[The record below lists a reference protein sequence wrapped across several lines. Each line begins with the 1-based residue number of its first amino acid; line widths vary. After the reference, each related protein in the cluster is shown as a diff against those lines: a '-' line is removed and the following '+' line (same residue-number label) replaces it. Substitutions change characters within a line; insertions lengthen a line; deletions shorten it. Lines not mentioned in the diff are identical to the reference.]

1 MSRTLRAAILMALLH
16 FSAAAGAVDYYW
28 WTAGY
33 SDQNFP
39 SPAAACAYRAQ
50 KDEENAA
57 KGYQF
62 HATRLYATRIDP
74 SKTAARCDIYYVY
87 EQNESAWN
95 YKYPVYP
102 DRWTYTGPIAYR
114 GGDGCSEGVY
124 NETLGQCEAPPKDC
138 EATKGEPFPAKG
150 ADAPVVNSGGRN
162 YVADAGPPTACY
174 EQCQYKSESGRSTSC
189 YLVKGST
196 TQGFCNYI
204 LNGSGESCSADSY
217 QFSTTGDPLNPS
229 TEPPDPA
236 VPPSD
241 PNDPGC
247 ADGWKWSGT
256 TCVKADPS
264 NPGDGSGD
272 GDGDGE
278 GGGNTGGGTGGGDG
292 SGNGDGSGSG
302 NGDGSGSGNGDGSGS
317 GNGDGSGSGNGDGEG
332 DGEGQCDP
340 AKDPNGCQGEGPGT
354 ELKEPDAGSW
364 DEANKE
370 WDQKVQDA
378 KKELKDAVKANIDQL
393 KGAFDLQLSTGG
405 GQLPCYTGTVWG
417 KPYRL
422 CVSDYADQLSN
433 MRLAL
438 LLMAA
443 LIAAFVILKE

>member
-1 MSRTLRAAILMALLH
+1 MRVIRLLTLTLLLVAASQVRA
-16 FSAAAGAVDYYW
+16 VEYYW
-28 WTAGY
+28 VLY
-33 SDQNFP
+33 SSSGSGIYTDKRF
-39 SPAAACAYRAQ
+39 PAASDACSFLLS
-50 KDEENAA
+50 KNASYSNA
-57 KGYQF
+57 GM
-62 HATRLYATRIDP
+62 TSR
-74 SKTAARCDIYYVY
+74 
-87 EQNESAWN
+87 SADAFN
-95 YKYPVYP
+95 CRGTSNGTTEVIGFTKRFGDSCPP
-102 DRWTYTGPIAYR
+102 DTEYSAEVGECKPPPP
-114 GGDGCSEGVY
+114 DCS
-124 NETLGQCEAPPKDC
+124 TTQ
-138 EATKGEPFPAKG
+138 GEPFPAKG
-150 ADAPVVNSGGRN
+150 SDAPVINSGGRN
-162 YVADAGPPTACY
+162 YVADGGAPTACY
-174 EQCQYKSESGRSTSC
+174 QQCQYKSDSGRSTSC

-204 LNGSGESCSADSY
+204 LNGTGESCSADSY

-241 PNDPGC
+241 PNAPGC
-247 ADGWKWSGT
+247 PEGWAWSGT

-272 GDGDGE
+272 GDGDGD

-292 SGNGDGSGSG
+292 SGNGDGSGYG

-332 DGEGQCDP
+332 EGEGQCDP

>member
-1 MSRTLRAAILMALLH
+1 MKHQCHRLLLISLLLLSGPVIAADY
-16 FSAAAGAVDYYW
+16 SWTVAGAAK
-28 WTAGY
+28 TA
-33 SDQNFP
+33 SP
-39 SPAAACAYRAQ
+39 SPGQACAIWA
-50 KDEENAA
+50 KDITYSGGQTTSFGFVSETKYWCRVAANNGAGSVTLDVWRTGNACPE
-57 KGYQF
+57 GTEY
-62 HATRLYATRIDP
+62 DP
-74 SKTAARCDIYYVY
+74 SIK
-87 EQNESAWN
+87 
-95 YKYPVYP
+95 
-102 DRWTYTGPIAYR
+102 
-114 GGDGCSEGVY
+114 DGSS
-124 NETLGQCEAPPKDC
+124 QCKAPPKDC
-138 EATKGEPFPAKG
+138 SGTQGEPFPAKG
-150 ADAPVVNSGGRN
+150 NDAPVISSGGRN
-162 YVADAGPPTACY
+162 YVADGGPPTACY

-204 LNGSGESCSADSY
+204 LQGSGETCSADSY

-247 ADGWKWSGT
+247 PEGWAWSDT

-264 NPGDGSGD
+264 NPGEGSGD
-272 GDGDGE
+272 GEGDGE

-292 SGNGDGSGSG
+292 SDNGDGSGSGDGDGSGSGNRDGSGSG
-302 NGDGSGSGNGDGSGS
+302 NGDGSGSGNGDG
-317 GNGDGSGSGNGDGEG
+317 DR

-340 AKDPNGCQGEGPGT
+340 AKDPNGCQGEGPST

-422 CVSDYADQLSN
+422 CVSDSADQLSN

>member
-1 MSRTLRAAILMALLH
+1 MKHQCHRLLLVVLLLLSAPVLAADY
-16 FSAAAGAVDYYW
+16 SWTVAGQA
-28 WTAGY
+28 WTTA
-33 SDQNFP
+33 P
-39 SPAAACAYRAQ
+39 SPGQACAIWAKDITYPGGQ
-50 KDEENAA
+50 KTSFGFVSETKYWCRVAANNGTGSVTLDVWRTGNACPE
-57 KGYQF
+57 GTEY
-62 HATRLYATRIDP
+62 DP
-74 SKTAARCDIYYVY
+74 SIK
-87 EQNESAWN
+87 
-95 YKYPVYP
+95 
-102 DRWTYTGPIAYR
+102 
-114 GGDGCSEGVY
+114 DGSS
-124 NETLGQCEAPPKDC
+124 QCKAPPKDC
-138 EATKGEPFPAKG
+138 SATQGEPFPAKG
-150 ADAPVVNSGGRN
+150 NDAPVISSGGRN
-162 YVADAGPPTACY
+162 YVADGGPPTACY

-204 LNGSGESCSADSY
+204 LQGTGENCSADSY
-217 QFSTTGDPLNPS
+217 QFSTTGDPLNPT

-247 ADGWKWSGT
+247 PEGWAWLGT
-256 TCVKADPS
+256 TCVKTDPS
-264 NPGDGSGD
+264 NPGD

-278 GGGNTGGGTGGGDG
+278 GGGNTGGGAGGGDG

-302 NGDGSGSGNGDGSGS
+302 DGDGSGSGNGDGSGS

-332 DGEGQCDP
+332 EGEGQCDP

-354 ELKEPDAGSW
+354 ELKEPEAGSW

-417 KPYRL
+417 KPYSL

>member
-1 MSRTLRAAILMALLH
+1 MIRACLLVVALLVAGQA
-16 FSAAAGAVDYYW
+16 SAQDYYW
-28 WTAGY
+28 FIQFSATERYQGESPRAAFEAAMAGHWSGWAYEVTGTKWT
-33 SDQNFP
+33 SETDLRFTFRN
-39 SPAAACAYRAQ
+39 RAP
-50 KDEENAA
+50 NSSSWTNIGAVLSA
-57 KGYQF
+57 S
-62 HATRLYATRIDP
+62 RL
-74 SKTAARCDIYYVY
+74 
-87 EQNESAWN
+87 
-95 YKYPVYP
+95 
-102 DRWTYTGPIAYR
+102 
-114 GGDGCSEGVY
+114 GDSCPEGTEY
-124 NETLGQCEAPPKDC
+124 DGTITDGSSQCKEPPKDC
-138 EATKGEPFPAKG
+138 STTKDELFPAKG
-150 ADAPVVNSGGRN
+150 NDAPVINSGGRN
-162 YVADAGPPTACY
+162 YVADGGAPTACY
-174 EQCQYKSESGRSTSC
+174 QQCQYKSDTGRSTSC

-204 LNGSGESCSADSY
+204 LKGTGENCSADSY
-217 QFSTTGDPLNPS
+217 QFSTTGDPLNPA

-247 ADGWKWSGT
+247 PEGWAWSGT

-272 GDGDGE
+272 GDGE

-292 SGNGDGSGSG
+292 SGNGNGDGSGSG

-332 DGEGQCDP
+332 EGEGEGQCDP
-340 AKDPNGCQGEGPGT
+340 AKDPNGCQGEGPGN

>member
-1 MSRTLRAAILMALLH
+1 MRWLLFTLLALMCCASAMAENYYWDNGLDGIKYPSPKAACQAVVDRNEA
-16 FSAAAGAVDYYW
+16 SAANSY
-28 WTAGY
+28 
-33 SDQNFP
+33 P
-39 SPAAACAYRAQ
+39 
-50 KDEENAA
+50 
-57 KGYQF
+57 F
-62 HATRLYATRIDP
+62 HATRLTATLIDP
-74 SKTAARCDIYYVY
+74 GQNAARCDIHYAYQ
-87 EQNESAWN
+87 QNEAIW
-95 YKYPVYP
+95 KVQFPDYPKS
-102 DRWTYTGPIAYR
+102 WTYASRVVFRKGN
-114 GGDGCSEGVY
+114 GCTEGVY
-124 NETLGQCEAPPKDC
+124 NTELGQCEAPPKDC
-138 EATKGEPFPAKG
+138 ESTKGEPFPAKG

-174 EQCQYKSESGRSTSC
+174 QQCQYKSESGRSTSC

-204 LNGSGESCSADSY
+204 LNG
-217 QFSTTGDPLNPS
+217 TGDPLNPS

-247 ADGWKWSGT
+247 PEGWVWSGT

-264 NPGDGSGD
+264 NPGDGSGE
-272 GDGDGE
+272 GNGE

-302 NGDGSGSGNGDGSGS
+302 NGDGSGSGNGDG
-317 GNGDGSGSGNGDGEG
+317 DG

-340 AKDPNGCQGEGPGT
+340 AKDPNGCQGEGPGN

-370 WDQKVQDA
+370 WEQKVQEA

-393 KGAFDLQLSTGG
+393 KGAFDL
-405 GQLPCYTGTVWG
+405 
-417 KPYRL
+417 
-422 CVSDYADQLSN
+422 
-433 MRLAL
+433 
-438 LLMAA
+438 
-443 LIAAFVILKE
+443 